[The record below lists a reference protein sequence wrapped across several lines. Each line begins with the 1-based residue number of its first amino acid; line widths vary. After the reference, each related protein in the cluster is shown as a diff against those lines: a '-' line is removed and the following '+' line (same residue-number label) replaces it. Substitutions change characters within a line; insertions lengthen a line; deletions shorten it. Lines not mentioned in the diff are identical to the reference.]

1 MTQRT
6 CPECH
11 AEIPAD
17 APPGVCPYCA
27 LRAGLRWEA
36 STDADRRRGRATP
49 LPPEE
54 LERRLPDLD
63 GFELIGPGGMG
74 TVYRA
79 RHRPL
84 DRPVAVK
91 VLHAHLQDDPAFA
104 ERFARE
110 ARTMARLDHPHI
122 VRVYDFGDRE
132 GLYYLVMEL
141 VEGVTLRQAM
151 ASGSLAPA
159 EALAIVPRICEAL
172 QYAHD
177 QGVVHRDI
185 KPENILLDRAG
196 APKIVDF
203 GLALLTGSS
212 TDTRLTEHARVLG
225 TPHYMAPEQ
234 IEHPSQ
240 VDHRADIYALGV
252 VFYEMLTGELPIG
265 RFPPPSQ
272 KVEVDVRLDQVVL
285 RTLEKEPRRRYQ
297 QASELRS
304 DVRQSVVGEGLPADG
319 AQRVHPLGATDLASD
334 AGWTPT
340 RRGWRRGRRRA
351 DRTGFEYRSRRTVWG
366 LPLVHVA
373 HDASGDRV
381 AWARGVVAIGDAAVG
396 LVAIG
401 GFAFGGVAL
410 GGMTVGV
417 VGLGGLALGLLLAMG
432 GLAAGGFAV
441 GARALGVVATGAQPT
456 SLLDVSAPAMQ
467 WLSLAAWG
475 LATAVVTALVA
486 GLILW
491 LQDPG
496 ARRRVAP
503 SAPRASSGPVR
514 PVAKGAPAGAGAQAG
529 AGASAR
535 PPGTAGGNRR

>member
-36 STDADRRRGRATP
+36 ATDADRRRGRATP

-110 ARTMARLDHPHI
+110 ARTMAWLDHPHI

-304 DVRQSVVGEGLPADG
+304 DVRQSTVAAVPPYAG
-319 AQRVHPLGATDLASD
+319 AESPDRVSPGRSRSEDD
-334 AGWTPT
+334 WTPT
-340 RRGWRRGRRRA
+340 RRGWRRGRSRA
-351 DRTGFEYRSRRTVWG
+351 DRPGFEYRSRRTVWG
-366 LPLVHVA
+366 LPLIHVA
-373 HDASGDRV
+373 HDGNGERIAV
-381 AWARGVVAIGDAAVG
+381 ARGVVAIGDAAVG

-401 GFAFGGVAL
+401 GFAVGGVAL
-410 GGMTVGV
+410 GGMAVGV
-417 VGLGGLALGLLLAMG
+417 LGLGGLALGLLLALG
-432 GLAAGGFAV
+432 GLAVGGFAV
-441 GARALGVVATGAQPT
+441 GARALGVVATGALPT
-456 SLLDVSAPAMQ
+456 SLLDVSASAVQ
-467 WLSLAAWG
+467 WLSIAAWG
-475 LATAVVTALVA
+475 LATLVVTVIVA

-491 LQDPG
+491 LQKSG
-496 ARRRVAP
+496 EE
-503 SAPRASSGPVR
+503 SAP
-514 PVAKGAPAGAGAQAG
+514 
-529 AGASAR
+529 
-535 PPGTAGGNRR
+535 

>member
-1 MTQRT
+1 MTQRN

-27 LRAGLRWEA
+27 LRAGLRWGAATE
-36 STDADRRRGRATP
+36 ADRRRGRAAP

-54 LERRLPDLD
+54 LGRRLPDLD
-63 GFELIGPGGMG
+63 DFELIGPGGMG

-84 DRPVAVK
+84 DRSVAVK
-91 VLHAHLQDDPAFA
+91 VLHAHLQDDPSFA

-122 VRVYDFGDRE
+122 VRVYDFGQRD
-132 GLYYLVMEL
+132 GLYYLVMQL

-203 GLALLTGSS
+203 GLALLTGPS

-265 RFPPPSQ
+265 RFPPPSE

-285 RTLEKEPRRRYQ
+285 RTLEKEPQRRYQ

-304 DVRQSVVGEGLPADG
+304 DVRQSTVAAAAGPARAD
-319 AQRVHPLGATDLASD
+319 RPED
-334 AGWTPT
+334 GWTPA
-340 RRGWRRGRRRA
+340 RGGWRRSRRRE
-351 DRTGFEYRSRRTVWG
+351 DRRGFEYRSRRTVWG
-366 LPLVHVA
+366 WPLVHVA
-373 HDASGDRV
+373 HDASGERV
-381 AWARGVVAIGDAAVG
+381 AWARGVVAIGDVAVG

-401 GFAFGGVAL
+401 GFAVGGVAL

-417 VGLGGLALGLLLAMG
+417 LGLGGLALGLLLAIG
-432 GLAAGGFAV
+432 GMAVGGFAV

-456 SLLDVSAPAMQ
+456 SLLDVSAPAVQ

-475 LATAVVTALVA
+475 LATLVVTALVV
-486 GLILW
+486 GVILW
-491 LQDPG
+491 LQDPV
-496 ARRRVAP
+496 ARRR
-503 SAPRASSGPVR
+503 G
-514 PVAKGAPAGAGAQAG
+514 GPAGRSG
-529 AGASAR
+529 R
-535 PPGTAGGNRR
+535 

>member
-1 MTQRT
+1 MTNPRT

-11 AEIPAD
+11 AEIPPD
-17 APPGVCPYCA
+17 APPGVCLYCA
-27 LRAGLRWEA
+27 LRAGLRPESSA
-36 STDADRRRGRATP
+36 GAAREPGAPPS
-49 LPPEE
+49 PEE
-54 LERRLPDLD
+54 LGRRLPDLD

-74 TVYRA
+74 AVYRA

-91 VLHAHLQDDPAFA
+91 VLHAHLQDEASFA
-104 ERFARE
+104 ERFTRE

-122 VRVYDFGDRE
+122 VRVHDFGHRE

-141 VEGVTLRQAM
+141 VDGVSLRQA
-151 ASGSLAPA
+151 LADGGFTPA
-159 EALAIVPRICEAL
+159 EALAVVPRICEAL

-272 KVEVDVRLDQVVL
+272 RVEVDVRLDRVVL

-304 DVRQSVVGEGLPADG
+304 DVRQSTVAAVRGSLPEAESPDG
-319 AQRVHPLGATDLASD
+319 RPSGRTRSEDD
-334 AGWTPT
+334 WTPT
-340 RRGWRRGRRRA
+340 RRGWRRGRVRA
-351 DRTGFEYRSRRTVWG
+351 DRPGFEYRSRRTVWG
-366 LPLVHVA
+366 LPLIHVA
-373 HDASGDRV
+373 HDGNGERIAV
-381 AWARGVVAIGDAAVG
+381 ARGVVAVGDAAFG

-401 GFAFGGVAL
+401 GFAVGGVAL

-417 VGLGGLALGLLLAMG
+417 LGLGGLALGLLLAMG
-432 GLAAGGFAV
+432 GLAVGGLAV
-441 GARALGVVATGAQPT
+441 GGRALGVVATGALPT
-456 SLLDVSAPAMQ
+456 SLVDVSASAVQ
-467 WLSLAAWG
+467 WLSVAAWG
-475 LATAVVTALVA
+475 VATVVATVLAVGLV
-486 GLILW
+486 LW
-491 LQDPG
+491 LREPG
-496 ARRRVAP
+496 RE
-503 SAPRASSGPVR
+503 SAP
-514 PVAKGAPAGAGAQAG
+514 
-529 AGASAR
+529 
-535 PPGTAGGNRR
+535 